1 MRKMMFVLFAAVL
14 CGTVAAADIQL
25 PAPNKKGGA
34 PLMETLANRRTRRAF
49 SDKPLPL
56 QMLSD
61 LLWAAN
67 GISSKD
73 GRRTAPTAR
82 NLQELELGVLL
93 EQGTFI
99 YDAQN
104 NKLIQRSAEPNKG
117 ALTIAIIWDTQKQ
130 KKLEFATVDS
140 GFIGQN
146 IYLFA
151 AANGLNSVFKATFN
165 RKSVTEKLKLEDHR
179 KVLYVHTVGFPK

>member
-1 MRKMMFVLFAAVL
+1 MKKMIVLFAVVL
-14 CGTVAAADIQL
+14 CGTLAAADIQL
-25 PAPNKKGGA
+25 PEPNKNGGM
-34 PLMETLANRRTRRAF
+34 PLMEALAKRRTRRTF
-49 SDKPLPL
+49 SDKPLSL

-67 GISSKD
+67 GISSPD

-93 EQGTFI
+93 PQGTFI

-104 NKLIQRSAEPNKG
+104 NKLIQRSSTPNRG
-117 ALTIAIIWDTQKQ
+117 AMNIAIIWNTQKQ
-130 KKLEFATVDS
+130 KKLEFAAVDS

-151 AANGLNSVFKATFN
+151 TANGLNSVFKATFN
-165 RKSVTEKLKLEDHR
+165 RKSVTEKLKLEKHR
-179 KVLYVHTVGFPK
+179 KVLYVHTIGFPK

>member
-130 KKLEFATVDS
+130 KKLEFAAVDS

>member
-1 MRKMMFVLFAAVL
+1 MNKAIILLALIL
-14 CGTVAAADIQL
+14 CGTLAAADIKL
-25 PAPNKKGGA
+25 PPPVKEGG
-34 PLMETLANRRTRRAF
+34 MTLRKSLAERRTRRAF
-49 SDKPLPL
+49 SDKPLSK

-82 NLQELELGVLL
+82 NIQELELGVLL
-93 EQGTFI
+93 PEGAFL

-104 NKLIQRSAEPNKG
+104 NKLIRRSAEPNKG
-117 ALTIAIIWDTQKQ
+117 PITIAIIWDTGKQ
-130 KKLEFATVDS
+130 PKKEYAAVDS

-151 AANGLNSVFKATFN
+151 TANGLNSVFKATFN
-165 RKSVTEKLKLEDHR
+165 RKSVTEKLKLEKHR
-179 KVLYVHTVGFPK
+179 QVIYVHTVGFPK

>member
-1 MRKMMFVLFAAVL
+1 MRNVMILLFAVIFGSAL
-14 CGTVAAADIQL
+14 AAADINL
-25 PAPNKKGGA
+25 PAPNKKGGM
-34 PLMETLANRRTRRAF
+34 PLNEALANRRTKRAF
-49 SDKPLPL
+49 SDKEIPL

-67 GISSKD
+67 GISSAD

-82 NLQELELGVLL
+82 NFQELELGVLL
-93 EQGTFI
+93 PQGTFL

-104 NKLIQRSAEPNKG
+104 NKLVQRSAEPNKG

-130 KKLEFATVDS
+130 KKAELAHVDS

-151 AANGLNSVFKATFN
+151 TANGLNSVFKATFN
-165 RKSVTEKLKLEDHR
+165 RKSVTDKLKLEEHR
-179 KVLYVHTVGFPK
+179 KVLYVHTVGFSK